1 MYCIIILTWL
11 NENTASLISTYVTFA
26 NCVFISRKFVKLY
39 MSSDTRKDQ
48 MNVYKKEIKSVY
60 ILN

>member
-26 NCVFISRKFVKLY
+26 NFISRKFVKLY

-48 MNVYKKEIKSVY
+48 MNVYKKGIKSVY

>member
-26 NCVFISRKFVKLY
+26 NCVFILRKFVKLY

-48 MNVYKKEIKSVY
+48 MNVYEKGIKSVY